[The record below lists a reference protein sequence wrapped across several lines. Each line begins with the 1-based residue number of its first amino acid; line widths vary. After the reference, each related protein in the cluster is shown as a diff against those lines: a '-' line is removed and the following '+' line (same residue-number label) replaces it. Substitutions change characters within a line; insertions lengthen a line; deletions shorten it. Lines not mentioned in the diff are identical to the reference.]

1 MRVYMMQELQADR
14 GVVQNKPAQIM
25 ETMNP
30 TMHCHPTG
38 QKQVRGA
45 SLMPARRSNPH
56 TFLSPLPTSRA
67 LFLRIRNSYNF
78 LHVIKSYLN
87 LQEAQQVVSGIKA
100 NTKNNFYENLIFTL
114 FEVISHNI
122 NGQRLQVKL

>member
-1 MRVYMMQELQADR
+1 MCVPALALQKGMRVYMMQELQADR

-67 LFLRIRNSYNF
+67 LLLRIRNSYNF
-78 LHVIKSYLN
+78 LHVIKSY
-87 LQEAQQVVSGIKA
+87 S
-100 NTKNNFYENLIFTL
+100 L
-114 FEVISHNI
+114 FESS
-122 NGQRLQVKL
+122 GGTAGGEWD